1 MKKSVFQKSLSDEI
15 EHFMHCYIKLNML
28 SLFTCIIAIP
38 VVSIQEQCSID
49 LQARRLAASSDG
61 YESSPFEG
69 N

>member
-38 VVSIQEQCSID
+38 VKSIQEQCSID
-49 LQARRLAASSDG
+49 LQARRLAAISDG
-61 YESSPFEG
+61 YKIDSF
-69 N
+69 